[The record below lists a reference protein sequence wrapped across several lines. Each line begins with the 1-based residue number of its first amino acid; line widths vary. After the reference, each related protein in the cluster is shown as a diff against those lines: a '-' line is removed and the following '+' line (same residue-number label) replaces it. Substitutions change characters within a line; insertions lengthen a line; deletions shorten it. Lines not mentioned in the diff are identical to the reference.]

1 MDVAHANPRPT
12 RKSRSMPKVAVF
24 NQVTL
29 DGFFADAGGDMTW
42 AHRQDEEWK
51 AFAEQNAK
59 SESRLLLGRVT
70 YELMAAFW
78 PTPSAATLAPVMAER
93 MYRQPK
99 VVFSRTLDRA
109 AWTNTVLIKGNR
121 VGEVRGLKGDPGPD
135 MVILGSGSL
144 VS

>member
-1 MDVAHANPRPT
+1 
-12 RKSRSMPKVAVF
+12 
-24 NQVTL
+24 
-29 DGFFADAGGDMTW
+29 
-42 AHRQDEEWK
+42 
-51 AFAEQNAK
+51 
-59 SESRLLLGRVT
+59 
-70 YELMAAFW
+70 
-78 PTPSAATLAPVMAER
+78 MAER

-109 AWTNTVLIKGNR
+109 AWNNTVLIKGNL

>member
-1 MDVAHANPRPT
+1 MRRQRRPARIGSGAPAASGGTSHVARQPSMDLRGVSAAGAGRGRGGAAFGGLAMDVAHANPRPT

-59 SESRLLLGRVT
+59 SESRLLLGR
-70 YELMAAFW
+70 
-78 PTPSAATLAPVMAER
+78 
-93 MYRQPK
+93 
-99 VVFSRTLDRA
+99 
-109 AWTNTVLIKGNR
+109 
-121 VGEVRGLKGDPGPD
+121 
-135 MVILGSGSL
+135 
-144 VS
+144 

>member
-1 MDVAHANPRPT
+1 MEGIRGAEREE
-12 RKSRSMPKVAVF
+12 RKQAPS
-24 NQVTL
+24 
-29 DGFFADAGGDMTW
+29 
-42 AHRQDEEWK
+42 
-51 AFAEQNAK
+51 
-59 SESRLLLGRVT
+59 GRVT

-109 AWTNTVLIKGNR
+109 AWNNTVLIKGNL

-135 MVILGSGSL
+135 MLSWEAGASSPSL
-144 VS
+144 RRRALSTNSRSW